1 MDLATLKEQAE
12 RCRRLAK
19 QADPFTEQGLLD
31 LAREYEARIAELEP
45 KPSAASRRLGKGE
58 T

>member
-19 QADPFTEQGLLD
+19 QADPFTEQRLLD
-31 LAREYEARIAELEP
+31 LAREYEARIAQLEP
-45 KPSAASRRLGKGE
+45 KPSAASQRLRKDE